1 MSTFVKQYPD
11 EGRAG
16 AAVAHLLWLSALE
29 SGVRLPALR
38 YHRGTR
44 VGMEHLDGRAPRPQD
59 LPSLAEALGHL
70 HAAAHTGHLRRAQL
84 DEPYL
89 SRVVLT
95 V

>member
-44 VGMEHLDGRAPRPQD
+44 VGPAPG
-59 LPSLAEALGHL
+59 LLGIL
-70 HAAAHTGHLRRAQL
+70 VGGHG
-84 DEPYL
+84 
-89 SRVVLT
+89 
-95 V
+95 